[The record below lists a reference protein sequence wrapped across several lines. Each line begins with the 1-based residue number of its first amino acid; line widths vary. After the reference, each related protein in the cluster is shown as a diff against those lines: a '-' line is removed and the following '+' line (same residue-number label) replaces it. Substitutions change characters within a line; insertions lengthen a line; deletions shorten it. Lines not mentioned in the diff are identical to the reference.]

1 MLSTGEMQIF
11 ETVENMM
18 TAMNENLSEIHCVNF
33 ALLEDVTEI
42 YIAKCWNATAES
54 PEKTVVCTLLDT

>member
-18 TAMNENLSEIHCVNF
+18 TTMNENLSEIHCVNF

-42 YIAKCWNATAES
+42 YIAKC
-54 PEKTVVCTLLDT
+54 

>member
-18 TAMNENLSEIHCVNF
+18 TTMNENLSEIHCVNF
-33 ALLEDVTEI
+33 ALLADVTEI
-42 YIAKCWNATAES
+42 YIAKC
-54 PEKTVVCTLLDT
+54 